1 MRYQENF
8 PVIKNNPQLVY
19 LDSGASS
26 LKLGSVVDKMVEY
39 YTEYG
44 VNVHRGVYAISNKA
58 SDEYEETRSIVGKF
72 LNANEEEIVFT
83 KGATNGLNLV
93 ASSLKKIL
101 KPGDEVITSELEHHS
116 SVMPWQQVCK
126 EVNAKLVYVDLDEN
140 NNITIENF
148 LKVLTPKTKV
158 VALTMMSNVLGNV
171 VPIKEI
177 AKYAH
182 EVGAIVIAD
191 GAQAVPHMKIDVKD
205 LDIDFLAF
213 SAHKML
219 GPTGLGILYGKYD
232 KLSSLDPVEFG
243 GDMNDGVEKF
253 GSTFKDAPYKF
264 EAGTPNIAEVIAFKE
279 AIKYLEKYGMDN
291 VSKHD
296 TELAQYAIAELKKI
310 ESIEVYSNEY
320 SKGIVSFNILGIHP
334 HDAATFFDNEGVAL
348 RAGHHCAQLITKKL
362 GVVGTLRASIY
373 LYNTKEDIDKLI
385 IAAKHAAEYF
395 KEWII

>member
-1 MRYQENF
+1 
-8 PVIKNNPQLVY
+8 
-19 LDSGASS
+19 
-26 LKLGSVVDKMVEY
+26 
-39 YTEYG
+39 
-44 VNVHRGVYAISNKA
+44 
-58 SDEYEETRSIVGKF
+58 
-72 LNANEEEIVFT
+72 
-83 KGATNGLNLV
+83 
-93 ASSLKKIL
+93 
-101 KPGDEVITSELEHHS
+101 
-116 SVMPWQQVCK
+116 MPWQQVCK

-182 EVGAIVIAD
+182 KVGAIVIAD

-395 KEWII
+395 KEWIIWVRWMNYIVK

>member
-182 EVGAIVIAD
+182 KVGAIVIAD
-191 GAQAVPHMKIDVKD
+191 GAQAVPHMKVDVKD

-253 GSTFKDAPYKF
+253 GSTFKDAPYK
-264 EAGTPNIAEVIAFKE
+264 
-279 AIKYLEKYGMDN
+279 L
-291 VSKHD
+291 SK
-296 TELAQYAIAELKKI
+296 A
-310 ESIEVYSNEY
+310 
-320 SKGIVSFNILGIHP
+320 
-334 HDAATFFDNEGVAL
+334 
-348 RAGHHCAQLITKKL
+348 
-362 GVVGTLRASIY
+362 
-373 LYNTKEDIDKLI
+373 
-385 IAAKHAAEYF
+385 
-395 KEWII
+395 